1 MANFG
6 KWVGCIHCA
15 KAGKFNSFQER
26 CRVLWPALSKGWTTG
41 MELDAQCWTSERS
54 LFWIHS
60 LPPEWRNHTLDS
72 YWCYSYL
79 FITLVGVILWE
90 FNRTYIWNI
99 FEIGLNMERAKRVV
113 GDLYRKTRCLS
124 YVVSC
129 LLMNFPLPEWMFCFF
144 ATATPMTWPE
154 ESWSRMKLDL
164 AICIYSCV
172 YIYIYIIFWF

>member
-79 FITLVGVILWE
+79 FMLLCYWMVPTNPFPNACIFSEEQICWLWCSSWRKVVGFWALVGGIESPLLPVL
-90 FNRTYIWNI
+90 
-99 FEIGLNMERAKRVV
+99 
-113 GDLYRKTRCLS
+113 
-124 YVVSC
+124 C
-129 LLMNFPLPEWMFCFF
+129 LL
-144 ATATPMTWPE
+144 TWSIPIP
-154 ESWSRMKLDL
+154 SGYLT
-164 AICIYSCV
+164 
-172 YIYIYIIFWF
+172 